1 MRNELLEQLITLA
14 RQRRDHA
21 ARQAVRGETTARTA
35 QQALKSLQDYQDS
48 LRQKFVQNVGQ
59 LTCVDRI
66 DRQRL
71 FDASLQRA
79 LIEQRAQVD
88 RLLNDHRS
96 SVVRARLAQHK
107 LAAFE
112 VLSERQI
119 RLLRAKEQQHEQKQ
133 TDESAARVHRQTA
146 GEPRS

>member
-21 ARQAVRGETTARTA
+21 ARQAVRGETLVQSA
-35 QQALKSLQDYQDS
+35 QQALKSLHDYQDS
-48 LRQKFVQNVGQ
+48 LRQRFAQSVGQ
-59 LTCVDRI
+59 PTWVDRI

-79 LIEQRAQVD
+79 LLEQRAQVD
-88 RLLNDHRS
+88 RLLKDHRI
-96 SVVRARLAQHK
+96 SVVRARLAQHR

-112 VLSERQI
+112 VLAERQI
-119 RLLRAKEQQHEQKQ
+119 RLLKAKEQQYEQKQ

-146 GEPRS
+146 GVSRS